1 MQAGKCHQCNSQH
14 RSMVISEAPEV
25 LFRIRGGLSL
35 SFPLAAVDESS
46 CKKALAKEFSN
57 LSAKLRSESLVFH
70 VSRTSL
76 YIWPN
81 TGVSTSPNDL
91 TADFPCGDVFS
102 LIQTDDDDSKR
113 RSSKKKEKK
122 MQQVVN
128 LSPMFEMSTSSK
140 AVAPTIKYNTDC
152 HHLVNITLPMD
163 TAVSLP
169 TEDEWGSVQ
178 KILVDKLVHQ
188 LADMEKCLMKYM
200 KGSAICVAEPF
211 HFVLPGRKEL
221 ITVVYPAGVAESQL
235 ENCRRVLHGEF
246 NLPLDRPYFK
256 RANAYHFPDEPYKDG
271 YLRNPHVHLNHPA
284 LEGGTVTL
292 VQGIYSYHHYMQDR
306 MDDSGW
312 GCAYRSLQT
321 ICSWFK
327 YQGYSDRSIPTHKEI
342 QQALV
347 DVGDKPSSF
356 VGSRQWIGSIEVQL
370 VLNQLLGVTSKIMFV
385 NQGTELASRGRDL
398 VLHFQTEGTPVMIGG
413 GVLAHTILGV
423 NWSET
428 TGEIKFLILDPHYKG
443 AEDLQTIVEKGWC
456 GWKGADF
463 WTADAYYNL
472 CLPQRPDVF

>member
-1 MQAGKCHQCNSQH
+1 MG
-14 RSMVISEAPEV
+14 ITEAPEV
-25 LFRIRGGLSL
+25 IFRIRGGLSL
-35 SFPLAAVDESS
+35 SFTLDRADESS
-46 CKKALAKEFSN
+46 CKKALVKELDH
-57 LSAKLRSESLVFH
+57 LSSKLLSESLVFH
-70 VSRTSL
+70 VSRSTL

-91 TADFPCGDVFS
+91 TEDSPCRDILGF
-102 LIQTDDDDSKR
+102 IQSDDDDSRR

-122 MQQVVN
+122 LQETQQVVN
-128 LSPMFEMSTSSK
+128 LSPMFDLSTSSK
-140 AVAPTIKYNTDC
+140 AVAPTINYNTQS

-163 TAVSLP
+163 TAVSLSA
-169 TEDEWGSVQ
+169 EEKWGRVQ
-178 KILVDKLVHQ
+178 KILVNKLTQQ
-188 LADMEKCLMKYM
+188 LADMEKCLLKYM
-200 KGSAICVAEPF
+200 KGTAISVAEPF
-211 HFVLPGRKEL
+211 HFMLPGRQEL
-221 ITVVYPAGVAESQL
+221 VTVVYPAGVAESQL
-235 ENCRRVLHGEF
+235 EDSRKALHAEF
-246 NLPLDRPYFK
+246 SLPLDKPYFK

-284 LEGGTVTL
+284 LEGGIVSL

-306 MDDSGW
+306 MDDNGW

-327 YQGYSDRSIPTHKEI
+327 YQGYSDRSIPTHREI

-347 DVGDKPSSF
+347 DVGDKPTSF

-370 VLNQLLGVTSKIMFV
+370 VLNQLLGVTSKIIFV

-398 VLHFQTEGTPVMIGG
+398 VTHFQTEGTPVMIGG

-428 TGEIKFLILDPHYKG
+428 TGEIKYLILDPHYKG

-472 CLPQRPDVF
+472 CLPQRPVVF

>member
-1 MQAGKCHQCNSQH
+1 
-14 RSMVISEAPEV
+14 MVISEAPEII
-25 LFRIRGGLSL
+25 FRIRGGLSL
-35 SFPLAAVDESS
+35 SFPLATADESS
-46 CKKALAKEFSN
+46 CKKALAKELGN
-57 LSAKLRSESLVFH
+57 LSSKLSESLVFH
-70 VSRTSL
+70 VSRSSL

-81 TGVSTSPNDL
+81 TGVNTSPGDL
-91 TADFPCGDVFS
+91 TDSSPYKDVFS
-102 LIQTDDDDSKR
+102 YIQSDDDESRR

-122 MQQVVN
+122 FQDTQQVVN
-128 LSPMFEMSTSSK
+128 LSPMFEMSTSST
-140 AVAPTIKYNTDC
+140 AVTPTMEYNTQC

-163 TAVSLP
+163 MAVSFP
-169 TEDEWGSVQ
+169 AEETWDRVQ
-178 KILVDKLVHQ
+178 KILVTKLIQQ
-188 LADMEKCLMKYM
+188 LADMERCLMKYM
-200 KGSAICVAEPF
+200 KGTAIRVAEPF
-211 HFVLPGRKEL
+211 HFMLPGREEL
-221 ITVVYPAGVAESQL
+221 VTVVYPSGVAESQL
-235 ENCRRVLHGEF
+235 EDYRKVLHGEF
-246 NLPLDRPYFK
+246 NLPLDRPYFR

-284 LEGGTVTL
+284 LEGGTVSL
-292 VQGIYSYHHYMQDR
+292 VQGIYGYHHYMQDR

-321 ICSWFK
+321 ICSWFNH
-327 YQGYSDRSIPTHKEI
+327 QGYSDRSIPTHKEI

-385 NQGTELASRGRDL
+385 NQGTELESRGRDL
-398 VLHFQTEGTPVMIGG
+398 VTHFQTEGTPVMIGG

-456 GWKGADF
+456 GWKGTDF

-472 CLPQRPDVF
+472 CLPQRPVVF

>member
-1 MQAGKCHQCNSQH
+1 
-14 RSMVISEAPEV
+14 MVLSEAPEV

-35 SFPLAAVDESS
+35 SFSLASADESS
-46 CKKALAKEFSN
+46 CKKTLVKELGN
-57 LSAKLRSESLVFH
+57 LSSRLLSDSLVLH

-81 TGVSTSPNDL
+81 TGANTSRNIL
-91 TADFPCGDVFS
+91 TDDSPCSDVFS
-102 LIQTDDDDSKR
+102 FIPTDDDDSR
-113 RSSKKKEKK
+113 RKSSKKKEKK
-122 MQQVVN
+122 LQETQQVVN
-128 LSPMFEMSTSSK
+128 LSPMFEMTTSSK
-140 AVAPTIKYNTDC
+140 AVTPTIKYNTHS

-163 TAVSLP
+163 AAVSISA
-169 TEDEWGSVQ
+169 EEKWGRVQ
-178 KILVDKLVHQ
+178 KILVKKLTEQ
-188 LADMEKCLMKYM
+188 LVDMEKCLLKYM
-200 KGSAICVAEPF
+200 KGTAICVAEPY
-211 HFVLPGRKEL
+211 HFMLPGRGEL
-221 ITVVYPAGVAESQL
+221 VTVIYPAGVPESHL
-235 ENCRRVLHGEF
+235 EDSRKVLHGEF
-246 NLPLDRPYFK
+246 NLSLDRPYFK

-271 YLRNPHVHLNHPA
+271 YLRNPHLHLNHPS
-284 LEGGTVTL
+284 LEGGTVSL

-327 YQGYSDRSIPTHKEI
+327 YQGYSDRSIPTHQEI
-342 QQALV
+342 QQALA
-347 DVGDKPSSF
+347 DVGDKPASF

-370 VLNQLLGVTSKIMFV
+370 VLDQLLGVTSKIMFV

-398 VLHFQTEGTPVMIGG
+398 VTHFQTEGTPVMIGG

-456 GWKGADF
+456 GWKGEDF

-472 CLPQRPDVF
+472 CLPQRPVIF

>member
-1 MQAGKCHQCNSQH
+1 
-14 RSMVISEAPEV
+14 PEV
-25 LFRIRGGLSL
+25 IFRIRGGLSL
-35 SFPLAAVDESS
+35 SFPLATADELS
-46 CKKALAKEFSN
+46 CKKALAKEFNN
-57 LSAKLRSESLVFH
+57 LSSKLLSESLVFH
-70 VSRTSL
+70 VNRTSL
-76 YIWPN
+76 YVWPN
-81 TGVSTSPNDL
+81 TGVSTSPNNL
-91 TADFPCGDVFS
+91 TGESPCRDVFS
-102 LIQTDDDDSKR
+102 FIQTDDDDPRR

-122 MQQVVN
+122 LQETMVVN
-128 LSPMFEMSTSSK
+128 LSLMFEMTTSSK
-140 AVAPTIKYNTDC
+140 AVAPIIKYNTQC
-152 HHLVNITLPMD
+152 CLIVKITLPMD
-163 TAVSLP
+163 TAMSVPAEEKWS
-169 TEDEWGSVQ
+169 SVQ
-178 KILVDKLVHQ
+178 KILVQTLIQQ
-188 LADMEKCLMKYM
+188 LADMEKCLMKSM
-200 KGSAICVAEPF
+200 KGTAICVAEPF
-211 HFVLPGRKEL
+211 HFMLPGKTEL
-221 ITVVYPAGVAESQL
+221 VTVVYPAGVAESQL
-235 ENCRRVLHGEF
+235 EDSRKLLHSEY

-256 RANAYHFPDEPYKDG
+256 RVNAYHFPDEQYKDG

-284 LEGGTVTL
+284 LEGGTVSL

-321 ICSWFK
+321 ICSWFN
-327 YQGYSDRSIPTHKEI
+327 YQGYTDRSIPTHKEI

-398 VLHFQTEGTPVMIGG
+398 VTHFQTEGTPIMIGG

-428 TGEIKFLILDPHYKG
+428 TGDIKFLILDPHYKG

-456 GWKGADF
+456 GWKGTNF

-472 CLPQRPDVF
+472 CLPQRPVAF